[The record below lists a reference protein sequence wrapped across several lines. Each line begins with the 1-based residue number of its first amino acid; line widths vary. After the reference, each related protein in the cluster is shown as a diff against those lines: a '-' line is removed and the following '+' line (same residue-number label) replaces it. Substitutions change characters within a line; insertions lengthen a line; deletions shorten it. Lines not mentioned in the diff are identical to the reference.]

1 MPATRFTTRY
11 GSPPARLCTTEGCT
25 RQASNIAYLCHR
37 CVNHLRRFGHPLQDL
52 PDTYSLDAAIRR
64 MEEQR
69 ARLRA
74 LDIAA
79 LEARWTTL
87 VDDCRGRAEP
97 SFKAHKRLSYNKW
110 DAEASVTIRDLAE
123 SLSFNRALD
132 LLAAMHLLNIERPH
146 AFRSEESFA
155 CCVVEQFRRAGN
167 VGRGWAR
174 VLPGE
179 TRQHSY
185 RKELSRPTRLATAS
199 YLNVGLGAA
208 ALALAKRE
216 AKREAQAKATQA
228 DYYAVVR
235 ALAQADQ
242 S

>member
-1 MPATRFTTRY
+1 MSTRFQARY
-11 GSPPARLCTTEGCT
+11 GSAPTRLCTTEGCS
-25 RQASNIAYLCHR
+25 RQSTSIGGLCYR

-87 VDDCRGRAEP
+87 VDDCRGRAAP
-97 SFKAHKRLSYNKW
+97 SFKAHKRLSYNAR
-110 DAEASVTIRDLAE
+110 DAEASVVIRDLNDT
-123 SLSFNRALD
+123 LSFTRALD
-132 LLAAMHLLNIERPH
+132 LLAGMHLLNIERPNT
-146 AFRSEESFA
+146 FRTVEAFA

-167 VGRGWAR
+167 VGRGWSR

-185 RKELSRPTRLATAS
+185 RKELSRNTRLATAS
-199 YLNVGLGAA
+199 YLNVALGAA

-216 AKREAQAKATQA
+216 AKREADAKVTQA

-235 ALAQADQ
+235 ALA
-242 S
+242 